1 MTPGGAT
8 AMAEPI
14 SIAILNDYRLAVAEA
29 GRRLHPYA
37 ERVRTVAVATG
48 SEPIGVA
55 VDIAVYDTFGKV
67 RLDVARISELVA
79 DSSVGRVAVYASSLA
94 ANTVPRLLDVGVAGC
109 LAKSLSPVDL
119 VRSLERVHRGEV
131 TVAMRGGSGPPGFA
145 SNLGLSYRESEVLAL
160 LSQGLRNQAI
170 ARALNVGDETVKSHL
185 KSIYRKLGLS
195 SRGEAIAR
203 ALRDPSFAEPER
215 VPGPNRDA
223 T

>member
-1 MTPGGAT
+1 
-8 AMAEPI
+8 
-14 SIAILNDYRLAVAEA
+14 
-29 GRRLHPYA
+29 
-37 ERVRTVAVATG
+37 
-48 SEPIGVA
+48 
-55 VDIAVYDTFGKV
+55 
-67 RLDVARISELVA
+67 
-79 DSSVGRVAVYASSLA
+79 
-94 ANTVPRLLDVGVAGC
+94 
-109 LAKSLSPVDL
+109 
-119 VRSLERVHRGEV
+119 
-131 TVAMRGGSGPPGFA
+131 MRGGSGPPGFA

-215 VPGPNRDA
+215 VPGPTRDA